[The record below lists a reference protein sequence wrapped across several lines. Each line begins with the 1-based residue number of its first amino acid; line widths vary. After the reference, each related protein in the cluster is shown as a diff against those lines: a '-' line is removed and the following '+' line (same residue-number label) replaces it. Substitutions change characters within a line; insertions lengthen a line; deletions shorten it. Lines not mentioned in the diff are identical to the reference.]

1 MTLSH
6 AGIPF
11 FPDEKPLLFSESG
24 EAATFPMRSLPLFYS
39 SREIKELG
47 AVTTKIKNSRSM
59 GILMAPHCV
68 YAVYNTGNTLLKW
81 EYKTEIRLNAFLQ
94 HYLQGLPYHGPPT
107 VYAIMTGSDMDMA
120 FRLLTST
127 GGYKKTLF
135 MLDTAYE
142 HFYFLPNNSYGEYL
156 LRLLVQPQRMMQLNQ
171 LLLSDCFPQREDLPI
186 EHDGIDSQEKPIL
199 LAYDFDMQR
208 INRFNT
214 GLNVYGLSG
223 NLICFDFQLPCL
235 KKYLTADIHFS
246 SIDFQKFKRRFFNE
260 P

>member
-1 MTLSH
+1 
-6 AGIPF
+6 
-11 FPDEKPLLFSESG
+11 
-24 EAATFPMRSLPLFYS
+24 
-39 SREIKELG
+39 
-47 AVTTKIKNSRSM
+47 
-59 GILMAPHCV
+59 MAPHCV

-81 EYKTEIRLNAFLQ
+81 EYKTEVRLNAFLQ

-135 MLDTAYE
+135 MLDTSYE

-186 EHDGIDSQEKPIL
+186 EHDGAK
-199 LAYDFDMQR
+199 M
-208 INRFNT
+208 
-214 GLNVYGLSG
+214 GLR
-223 NLICFDFQLPCL
+223 
-235 KKYLTADIHFS
+235 KKQ
-246 SIDFQKFKRRFFNE
+246 SIDHSPHPDQPKGNAVHLLRQ
-260 P
+260 